1 MDYSAL
7 IAQRRRRLGEIDDMI
22 SDPGFYDDP
31 KRASEIMREH
41 RRIQQTLALSDRL
54 DASRRQLEENEEL
67 AKGDDPELSEIAREE
82 IGALTVGV
90 VTNPAARRG
99 PPVRPAPRRSQ

>member
-31 KRASEIMREH
+31 KRASEVMREH
-41 RRIQQTLALSDRL
+41 RRIQQTLAM
-54 DASRRQLEENEEL
+54 ACWCRRKHYHSILN
-67 AKGDDPELSEIAREE
+67 
-82 IGALTVGV
+82 
-90 VTNPAARRG
+90 
-99 PPVRPAPRRSQ
+99 